1 MFIVS
6 TGYDPSKE
14 LEEYCEAQ
22 IGRENYLQ
30 LSMGGG
36 QNEAALAMMRN
47 AAEKGQWLC
56 LKNLHLV
63 TGWLTTL

>member
-1 MFIVS
+1 MPGLFIVS

-22 IGRENYLQ
+22 VGRQNYIQ

-36 QNEAALAMMRN
+36 QNETALSLMRTAA
-47 AAEKGQWLC
+47 
-56 LKNLHLV
+56 
-63 TGWLTTL
+63 

>member
-1 MFIVS
+1 M
-6 TGYDPSKE
+6 
-14 LEEYCEAQ
+14 
-22 IGRENYLQ
+22 GRENYLQ

-47 AAEKGQWLC
+47 AAEKGQWVC

-63 TGWLTTL
+63 TSWLTTLEKEFQGI